1 MSEPDNQA
9 EAMADEEGQVPPLTR
24 NGYRRLPTT
33 ERQIHRV
40 LGLDG
45 PALLARA
52 RITDS
57 GSPDHLGPEAL
68 VFLIRRA
75 NQQRKDTLVSS
86 LFGELI
92 KRCAPVFRSKF
103 RGFSED
109 RRADL
114 QQQVLAQIAR
124 EILAQDDR
132 GDFAQ
137 RRFWTY
143 LDRRATNAGVADRR
157 KDPPMERLD
166 APLNPDDPQGDAQVD
181 LLEDL
186 ALSPEGLLQ
195 LREGL
200 AQLPPTLREVYI
212 LRHVYGHDIGKERR
226 EDEDPAKP
234 SLAVHFDVSSKTIQ
248 NWLKRAEAALEP
260 YRKA

>member
-1 MSEPDNQA
+1 MSEPDHQA
-9 EAMADEEGQVPPLTR
+9 EAAAEEEDQIPPLTR
-24 NGYRRLPTT
+24 NGYCRLPAT
-33 ERQIHRV
+33 EHQIRRV
-40 LGLDG
+40 VGIGGAEL
-45 PALLARA
+45 RA
-52 RITDS
+52 HAAISD
-57 GSPDHLGPEAL
+57 PEAQDYLGPEAL

-75 NQQRKDTLVSS
+75 CQRRQDSLVSS

-92 KRCAPVFRSKF
+92 KRCEPVFRSKF
-103 RGFSED
+103 RGLDEN

-114 QQQVLAQIAR
+114 QQQVLAQIA
-124 EILAQDDR
+124 EDILAKDDR

-143 LDRRATNAGVADRR
+143 LDRRATNAVMAERR
-157 KDPPMERLD
+157 QNRPMESLD
-166 APLNPDDPQGDAQVD
+166 APLNADDPEGDAKVD

-186 ALSPEGLLQ
+186 ALSPEDLVQ

-212 LRHVYGHDIGKERR
+212 LRHVYGYAIGKERR
-226 EDEDPAKP
+226 QDEDPAKP
-234 SLAVHFDVSSKTIQ
+234 SLAVLFDVSSKTIQ
-248 NWLKRAEAALEP
+248 KWLKRAEAALEP